1 MTKIGVC
8 GAGKMGSEII
18 KRLLECGQEVSVWN
32 RTQSKANLLIDH
44 GASVSTSISDLI
56 RDSEVILIIM
66 GSDAALDFVYKNEN
80 GLKNNHLSS
89 KIIIELST
97 TSVQK
102 IISLEKIIN
111 DLNGKFIECPVGG
124 STKPARDGNL
134 LGLVGGNEKI
144 FHEVEYILKMI
155 CRRYEY
161 LGEVG
166 KGASMKLAI
175 NLPLMVYWQSL
186 GEAMSIAINSGINFD
201 QALDIMM
208 DSSGSAKVAHLKA
221 KPIMQAMNE
230 ETNLTSTFNVSS
242 SLKDMKLMIDEGT
255 KNNIDLRVINSAMSY
270 VQEAVDNG
278 WSDFDAS
285 LLSVY
290 ISKQNFIK

>member
-8 GAGKMGSEII
+8 GTGKMGSEII

-111 DLNGKFIECPVGG
+111 NLNGKFIECPVGG

-155 CRRYEY
+155 CRRYEH
-161 LGEVG
+161 LGAVG

>member
-8 GAGKMGSEII
+8 GTGKMGSEII

-124 STKPARDGNL
+124 STKPAREGNL

-208 DSSGSAKVAHLKA
+208 DSSGSAKVAHLLA
-221 KPIMQAMNE
+221 KPIMQAMKE

>member
-1 MTKIGVC
+1 MARIGVC
-8 GAGKMGSEII
+8 GTGKMGSEIT
-18 KRLLECGQEVSVWN
+18 KRLLECGQDVSVWN
-32 RTQSKANLLIDH
+32 RTQSKANLLIDY
-44 GASVSTSISDLI
+44 GASVSTSISNLI
-56 RDSEVILIIM
+56 KDSDVILIIM
-66 GSDAALDFVYKNEN
+66 GSDAALDFIYKNEN
-80 GLKNNHLSS
+80 GLKNNDLSS

-102 IISLEKIIN
+102 IISIEKIIT
-111 DLNGKFIECPVGG
+111 DLNGEFIECPVGG
-124 STKPARDGNL
+124 STKPALDGNL
-134 LGLVGGNEKI
+134 LGLVGGNKKI
-144 FHEVEYILKMI
+144 FHEIEYILKMI

-186 GEAMSIAINSGINFD
+186 GEAMSIAINSGIKFD

-221 KPIMQAMNE
+221 KPIMQAMDN
-230 ETNLTSTFNVSS
+230 ETNLTSTFDVSS
-242 SLKDMKLMIDEGT
+242 SLKDMKLMIDEGA

>member
-8 GAGKMGSEII
+8 GTGKMGSEII

-242 SLKDMKLMIDEGT
+242 SLKDRKLMIDEGT

>member
-8 GAGKMGSEII
+8 GTGKMGSEII

-66 GSDAALDFVYKNEN
+66 GNDAALDFVYKNEN

-89 KIIIELST
+89 KVIIELST

-221 KPIMQAMNE
+221 KPIMQAMKE